1 MPDLT
6 VSSAVDTLMQATTVA
21 EMRTALDLDTNYV
34 NLSGT
39 QTISGA
45 KTFSSAITMSSA
57 DIELEGNILYFGTSG
72 GAGMSYDSFSG
83 LTNLYSELAPQG
95 LQMDGYSIYLDT
107 GFSNYIMSNAG
118 FGGDVEIY
126 LPNLPTSNPF
136 VTGQV
141 YQDSSGHLRIS

>member
-1 MPDLT
+1 
-6 VSSAVDTLMQATTVA
+6 MQASTVA
-21 EMRTALDLDTNYV
+21 DMRTALDLDNNYV

-57 DIELEGNILYFGTSG
+57 DIELEGNTLYFGSSG
-72 GAGMSYDSFSG
+72 GAGMSYDSFSS
-83 LTNLYSELAPQG
+83 LTNLYSEFAPQG
-95 LQMDGYSIYLDT
+95 IQMDGYSIYLDT
-107 GFSNYIMSNAG
+107 GLSNYIMSSAG
-118 FGGDVEIY
+118 YGGDVEIY

-141 YQDSSGHLRIS
+141 WNDAGTLKIS